1 MNRRIKKSTWNGW
14 HKPPPE
20 SPIDEFRKLIGKYEV
35 ICRKETDD
43 NKFFAEI
50 RHYKHEGRYSFY
62 FCDISNI
69 ENVRNFFSETIS
81 GAKARG
87 NLYLLNLGFYVKNIL
102 S

>member
-1 MNRRIKKSTWNGW
+1 MKRTINKSIWKDW
-14 HKPPPE
+14 QKPKLGDPV
-20 SPIDEFRKLIGKYEV
+20 DEFLRFYGKYHV
-35 ICRKETDD
+35 VCRKETDD

-50 RHYKHEGRYSFY
+50 RHYKDDNKYSFY
-62 FCDISNI
+62 FCDVDDIK
-69 ENVRNFFSETIS
+69 NVRNFFSETIS